1 MSNHKIKQFSFILI
15 SFFLFVGC
23 GTAIKLSDYKATPMK
38 KTKYM
43 PSLKVLENNQLPK
56 VIITDIDNNNI
67 TLAQQSSL
75 GSAMANEFNSILS
88 NAKSVDIIKR
98 VVTANY
104 EKILSQE
111 IAASELSKELGT
123 DVGQAD
129 FIITGKLSNATYKHI
144 FTEGMHYIVT
154 KKNGKKEKRY
164 SPPSMKY
171 YSCVSGNLKILEL
184 PNLKESNSISFEGC
198 NSMQTDVRGSWDFQK
213 RNDSL
218 VRDAGLRSA
227 QNIQNSL
234 KNFFSKKGY
243 IYEMKNDG
251 DKIII
256 KTMLGSNYGAKEGED
271 VVIYSIK
278 DSINTLTNK
287 TIKTDIKIAKGV
299 ISNQITQNSSWIIID
314 KIFDNKKIQMGDFV
328 KIKYNNDIW

>member
-1 MSNHKIKQFSFILI
+1 
-15 SFFLFVGC
+15 
-23 GTAIKLSDYKATPMK
+23 
-38 KTKYM
+38 
-43 PSLKVLENNQLPK
+43 
-56 VIITDIDNNNI
+56 
-67 TLAQQSSL
+67 
-75 GSAMANEFNSILS
+75 
-88 NAKSVDIIKR
+88 
-98 VVTANY
+98 
-104 EKILSQE
+104 
-111 IAASELSKELGT
+111 
-123 DVGQAD
+123 
-129 FIITGKLSNATYKHI
+129 
-144 FTEGMHYIVT
+144 
-154 KKNGKKEKRY
+154 
-164 SPPSMKY
+164 
-171 YSCVSGNLKILEL
+171 
-184 PNLKESNSISFEGC
+184 
-198 NSMQTDVRGSWDFQK
+198 MQTDVRGSWDFQK

-299 ISNQITQNSSWIIID
+299 ISNQITQNSSWIIVD